1 MFAFL
6 RKPFRGRYLL
16 FLRKPF
22 RGTGWGLRAPT
33 PAPTLSGKSR
43 QKAAARRLR
52 QKPLNAGLGRGDA
65 QSAYFGRGLGLPLR
79 VGLSGVRPNPR
90 AKPAG
95 VFACASYCRCWERR
109 SGVRISP
116 CACGWGGWDALGYA
130 VSPRG
135 RSPVLPPAIAR
146 RGSRGLPLVV
156 SRGLRGV
163 QRGLRG
169 EIEIPPGPSGP
180 SGAGWLPLYP
190 HRPHPAHVL
199 QSAKENAT
207 HREGAPRQSG
217 LPPSQAAQPALTPR
231 ARAPRRKKENQC
243 HGRLTPPWH

>member
-1 MFAFL
+1 MFA
-6 RKPFRGRYLL
+6 

-109 SGVRISP
+109 SGVRNFTLRLRLERLGRSGFLFLLASAVGEAEALRVFISP
-116 CACGWGGWDALGYA
+116 CGRGWGGWGALGYA
-130 VSPRG
+130 VCCFSLRAKPGFAASNR
-135 RSPVLPPAIAR
+135 PA
-146 RGSRGLPLVV
+146 
-156 SRGLRGV
+156 GV
-163 QRGLRG
+163 QGFT
-169 EIEIPPGPSGP
+169 PGRFKGVTGSPEGP
-180 SGAGWLPLYP
+180 KGGN
-190 HRPHPAHVL
+190 R
-199 QSAKENAT
+199 N
-207 HREGAPRQSG
+207 
-217 LPPSQAAQPALTPR
+217 
-231 ARAPRRKKENQC
+231 
-243 HGRLTPPWH
+243 PPWPLWP